1 MTHICKNCNHHNNG
15 NFCSECGQKFS
26 VTSFTFKHILHE
38 AFHAFTHADKGILV
52 LMKKLILNPGN
63 VAYEYIA
70 EGKRKKYF
78 NLFTFFVFI
87 TAIAAFAENKELAI
101 KETVFHDNNEYGH
114 LFNIYSKLLLLVTIP
129 LVAFIIWLL
138 HDKKNG
144 FRYSEYT
151 VFAMV
156 LMSVKSMFDIV
167 ANTINYFLTAFFKI
181 YGGVHE
187 NLFYAAF
194 LIAFIAYANYG
205 FHQKLKKSS
214 WLRSILT
221 GIGFCVV
228 QVAITMFIVWAVI
241 RDFNGLGVFSM
252 YGIYFSK

>member
-1 MTHICKNCNHHNNG
+1 MINTCQNCGNHNKG
-15 NFCSECGQKFS
+15 NFCGECGQKFS
-26 VTSFTFKHILHE
+26 VTSFTFKHIFQE

-52 LMKKLILNPGN
+52 LIKQLILNPGN

-87 TAIAAFAENKELAI
+87 TAIAAFVESKELAI
-101 KETVFHDNNEYGH
+101 KESIFHDNNEYGH
-114 LFNIYSKLLLLVTIP
+114 AFNIYSKILLLIIIP
-129 LVAFIIWLL
+129 LVGFVIWLL

-156 LMSVKSMFDIV
+156 LVSIKSMFDIV
-167 ANTINYFLTAFFKI
+167 ANTINYFLTAAFKV
-181 YGGVHE
+181 YGSVHE
-187 NLFYAAF
+187 NLFYAFF

-205 FHQKLKKSS
+205 FHKKIKKSS
-214 WLRSILT
+214 WWQSILT
-221 GIGFCVV
+221 GLGFVLV
-228 QVAITMFIVWAVI
+228 QIAIAMFIVWAI
-241 RDFNGLGVFSM
+241 FRDFNGLGIFSM
-252 YGIYFSK
+252 YGIRFS